1 MPRQALYRRYRP
13 RRFADVV
20 GQEIA
25 VEILREAVRRDRL
38 SHAYLLAGP
47 RGTGKTSVARILAEA
62 ATCHAPDDGEP
73 CGRCPSCL
81 AAEGAG
87 HLDIVEIDAASNRG
101 IDEVR
106 DLRERVLHAP
116 VLGRRKVYVVDEVH
130 MLTPEAFNAF
140 LKTLEEPP
148 AHVLFIFAT
157 TEPHK
162 LPITVLS
169 RCQRY
174 DFHRI
179 PEPLLV
185 ARLRA
190 VAEAEGL
197 EAEDEALVRIAGASD
212 GGLRDAL
219 SLLDQVMAG
228 GPVTDARVRDILGS
242 LDEALLTRL
251 VEAMLQ
257 GDAAALLEAVDEAYD
272 AGRDPRQLLRDV
284 ARRLR
289 DLWVRELFGTAE
301 GDRGGAGGRPTAAW
315 IGALEN
321 LAEAEGRLRGTFPP
335 RLLLELGLVKAAQ
348 TLGGG
353 DETGRNASSASPTRL
368 EVPSVLPVAGAAAG
382 DPGPGPG
389 PDPDPGMTSAPV
401 PDADLPAAFRRVLER
416 LRKRRQMT
424 AALFRQV
431 TVEERD
437 DAVTVWFHYPAH
449 LRVLEDERS
458 GHRALFLEC
467 FRDVYG
473 PKAVRWAVREEAGP
487 RGPAVT
493 AVLERARAV
502 FGPDVPVEIVEDG

>member
-20 GQEIA
+20 GQDVA
-25 VEILREAVRRDRL
+25 VQVLREAVRRDLL

-62 ATCHAPDDGEP
+62 AACHAPDDGEP

-81 AAEGAG
+81 AAEGTG

-130 MLTPEAFNAF
+130 MLTTEAFNAF

-197 EAEDEALVRIAGASD
+197 EAEEAALVRIAGASD

-228 GPVTDARVRDILGS
+228 GPVTDARVRDILGA
-242 LDEALLTRL
+242 LDEGLLAPVVEALLR
-251 VEAMLQ
+251 
-257 GDAAALLEAVDEAYD
+257 GDPAGLLEAVDAAYD

-289 DLWVRELFGTAE
+289 DMWVQELFGAE
-301 GDRGGAGGRPTAAW
+301 GGRPGGPRPTAAW
-315 IGALEN
+315 IAALEH
-321 LAEAEGRLRGTFPP
+321 LAEAEARLRGTFPP
-335 RLLLELGLVKAAQ
+335 RLILELGLVKAAEALAPREAAAADPWP
-348 TLGGG
+348 TASAGG
-353 DETGRNASSASPTRL
+353 DEPASSAVAEAKGISGAPDTPATGT
-368 EVPSVLPVAGAAAG
+368 VP
-382 DPGPGPG
+382 
-389 PDPDPGMTSAPV
+389 AP
-401 PDADLPAAFRRVLER
+401 ASELPAAFRQVLER
-416 LRKRRQMT
+416 LRQRRQMT

-431 TVEERD
+431 TVEEGD

-449 LRVLEDERS
+449 LKVLEDERS

-473 PKAVRWAVREEAGP
+473 PKAVRWAVREDAGP
-487 RGPAVT
+487 RGPSA
-493 AVLERARAV
+493 ASMLERARAV
-502 FGPDVPVEIVEDG
+502 FGPDVPVEIVEEG

>member
-1 MPRQALYRRYRP
+1 MPPQALYRRYRP

-20 GQEIA
+20 GQDIA
-25 VEILREAVRRDRL
+25 VQVLREAVRRDRL
-38 SHAYLLAGP
+38 SHAYLFAGP

-62 ATCHAPDDGEP
+62 ATCHAPDEGEP

-81 AAEGAG
+81 AAEGSG

-106 DLRERVLHAP
+106 ELKERTLLAP

-162 LPITVLS
+162 LPITVVS

-179 PEPLLV
+179 AEPLLV
-185 ARLRA
+185 RRLKA
-190 VAEAEGL
+190 IVQAEGVEAE
-197 EAEDEALVRIAGASD
+197 EAALVRIAEASD

-219 SLLDQVMAG
+219 SLLDQVIAG
-228 GPVTDARVRDILGS
+228 GPVTDARVRDILGA
-242 LDEALLTRL
+242 LDETHLEKL
-251 VEAMLQ
+251 VEAVLRGDPSAVLQ
-257 GDAAALLEAVDEAYD
+257 AVDEAYE

-289 DLWVRELFGTAE
+289 DLWVREVFDAAAQ
-301 GDRGGAGGRPTAAW
+301 DQIKRPCAVW
-315 IGALEN
+315 IAALEQ

-335 RLLLELGLVKAAQ
+335 RLLLELGLVKAAH
-348 TLGGG
+348 TLNG
-353 DETGRNASSASPTRL
+353 TG
-368 EVPSVLPVAGAAAG
+368 GAARPAVPPSSG
-382 DPGPGPG
+382 SQEASEAAARDPVSTDAR
-389 PDPDPGMTSAPV
+389 PDPESNRAAATPPVGMPESE
-401 PDADLPAAFRRVLER
+401 LPAAFRRVLER

-431 TVEERD
+431 TVEED
-437 DAVTVWFHYPAH
+437 DEAVTVWFHYPAH

-458 GHRALFLEC
+458 GHRALFMEC

-473 PKAVRWAVREEAGP
+473 PKAVRWAVREDTSEP
-487 RGPAVT
+487 TT
-493 AVLERARAV
+493 AVAAVLNRARAV
-502 FGPDVPVEIVEDG
+502 FGPDVPVEITEDG